1 MSDTTTIR
9 VDRPT
14 HAALKQLAHE
24 RGATV
29 TETVAV
35 AVRLLRQ
42 DQMGS
47 ELASPLNGDEV
58 AWLDAELG

>member
-24 RGATV
+24 RGTTV
-29 TETVAV
+29 TETVAA
-35 AVRLLRQ
+35 AVRALRQ
-42 DQMGS
+42 DQMGAQ
-47 ELASPLNGDEV
+47 LASPLGDDEMM
-58 AWLDAELG
+58 WLDAELG